1 VLARPGR
8 VTLVSDTALA
18 YEAPAKAKD
27 ERVARWR
34 RIVGGLLVVVVCIL
48 APVSV
53 LAVWLH
59 STVLDTDQYVATVGP
74 LAHDPAVQE
83 AIATR
88 VTNSLVASTDLD
100 ARVAGALRPNAPF
113 SAPAI
118 ADGIKRVVHDIAL
131 RLVQSDQFATLWEQA
146 NRRAHTQL
154 VAVLEGKGVGNIET
168 KNGQVVVHLGPVVD
182 KVKAALAN
190 AGINVFSRVEG
201 ERVNNQIVLLDS
213 DQLSKA
219 QDAVDAFD
227 KLALAL
233 PILTIVLFAVAVL
246 LSGNR
251 RRTVLRTGLGVALSV
266 ALVLTLFNVARTVYL
281 NALGP
286 DVNQTSAAHVYDQLL
301 EFLRVA
307 LRSIFVLG
315 IVTAIGAWLAGPG
328 QMATTIRDSTVGL
341 FRGRGR
347 RPDAQPSRI
356 AAFVARYRSPL
367 RVVVATIGVAI
378 LVMLSHPGPIAV
390 LTVAIIVLVC
400 LAIIE
405 ALSRNASSRADPV
418 AH

>member
-1 VLARPGR
+1 LVPKRQREIGR
-8 VTLVSDTALA
+8 L
-18 YEAPAKAKD
+18 
-27 ERVARWR
+27 RGGR
-34 RIVGGLLVVVVCIL
+34 RIVVGLLVLLVCIL

-59 STVLDTDQYVATVGP
+59 STVLDTDQYVATVAP
-74 LAHDPAVQE
+74 LAHDSAVQE

-88 VTNSLVASTDLD
+88 VTNSLVASTDLEASV
-100 ARVAGALRPNAPF
+100 ARVLPARAPF
-113 SAPAI
+113 SAPAVV
-118 ADGIKRVVHDIAL
+118 DSIKGVVHDVAL

-146 NRRAHTQL
+146 NRRAHAQL

-182 KVKAALAN
+182 RVKDALAN
-190 AGINVFSRVEG
+190 AGINLFSRVDA

-227 KLALAL
+227 KLAIAL
-233 PILTIVLFAVAVL
+233 PILTIVLFAVAVV

-251 RRTVLRTGLGVALSV
+251 RRTVLRTGLGVAFAV
-266 ALVLTLFNVARTVYL
+266 ALLLTLFNVGRGAYL

-286 DVNQTSAAHVYDQLL
+286 DVNHAAAANVYDQLL
-301 EFLRVA
+301 EFLRTA
-307 LRSIFVLG
+307 LRSVFVLG
-315 IVTAIGAWLAGPG
+315 IVLAIGAWLDGPG
-328 QMATTIRDSTVGL
+328 HTATTIRDSSVGL
-341 FRGRGR
+341 SRGRGR
-347 RPDAQPSRI
+347 TPHAQPSRTT
-356 AAFVARYRSPL
+356 AFVHRYRSAL
-367 RVVVATIGVAI
+367 RVVVAGIGVAI
-378 LVMLSHPGPIAV
+378 LVVLSHPGPIAV
-390 LTVAIIVLVC
+390 LLVAIIVLVC

-405 ALSRNASSRADPV
+405 ALSRNAPSRADPV